1 MDPIDLTA
9 KALRKKSK
17 RREKKARQMKLKAEA
32 EAEAEA
38 EAAKLQKNNNN
49 TQKEAEVEN
58 PEDYNDPETTPGDKK
73 KLSRQMAKTYKPSAV
88 ETSWYEW
95 WEKSKFFEADPD
107 SSKPSFVIVLPP
119 PNVTGPLH
127 IGHAL
132 TAAIQDTI
140 IRWRRMS
147 GYNTLWV
154 PGTDHAGIAAQAY
167 VEKQFLRFTTI
178 TRDEMGRYSF
188 INDLGDMKNLYRDAI
203 LRQLRCLGA
212 SLDWSRECYT
222 MDEKRS
228 LAVTEAF
235 VRLHKD
241 GVIYRQLRLVNW
253 DCLLQTAISNIEVE
267 HIEIKERTPLR
278 VPGYEKPVEF
288 GVLTSFA
295 YPLEEGLGEI
305 IVATTRVETMLGDTA
320 IAVHPDDSRYS
331 HVHGKFAIHPFNG
344 RKLPIV
350 CDAVLVDMNFGTGAV
365 KITPAHDPNDY
376 EVGKRLNLEIINIF
390 TDGGKINSNGGP
402 EFTGMPRFEARVAV
416 TEALKKKGLFKGDQN
431 NEMRL
436 GICSRT
442 RDVVEPLLKP
452 QWYVN
457 CKSMAEQA
465 LDAVTDGASPKIEII
480 PKQYVAEW
488 KRWFE
493 NIPDWCISRQIGW
506 GHRIPAW
513 YAVLIDEPKELGAYN
528 DHWVVGRNK
537 AEATEEANKIFS
549 GKEFDLHKDPDVL
562 DTWFSSGI
570 FPLSVLGWPNDTKDL
585 RAFYSTSVLETGPD
599 ILFLWVARMVMLGMK
614 LGGDVPFRKVYLHPM
629 VCDAR
634 GREMSKLLGNAIDP
648 LEVINGIELKGL
660 HKKLDDES
668 SLDKNELEIA
678 KEDYVKDFPDGIPE
692 CGADALRFA
701 LVSYTAQSDKIKLDI
716 QKVVEYRQWCNK
728 LWDAIRFSMTKL
740 GEDYIPREEMIPAT
754 LPFSCKWILSVLNKA
769 ISKTIVSLDSY
780 EFSDAATAVYS
791 WWQFQLCDV
800 FMEVIKPYF
809 TGNDPAY
816 ASERKHA
823 QDTLWLCLDNGL
835 RLLHPFM
842 PFVTEEL
849 WQRLPSKKDSVRKE
863 SIVISEYPS
872 TVESWNIDGVELEMD
887 LIQFVVKSLR
897 SLRAQ
902 LGPNEKCERL
912 AAFVVCLTSDA
923 WNTIKKHEL
932 EVSTLAT
939 LSSLHVLSKKDDVP
953 VGCILDTLN
962 ESESVSVFLKLKGVV
977 NVEAEFEKLNK
988 KMEYLQKEYDDLKKI
1003 SKKMEKLQKQH
1014 DDLKNLVTRG
1024 SLQAC
1029 STDYGS

>member
-1 MDPIDLTA
+1 MKKKRPKKVICIYRLLFLSANCKDF
-9 KALRKKSK
+9 KRKKIRMHQS
-17 RREKKARQMKLKAEA
+17 RGKKII
-32 EAEAEA
+32 
-38 EAAKLQKNNNN
+38 
-49 TQKEAEVEN
+49 QKEKLRLKTKRITI
-58 PEDYNDPETTPGDKK
+58 YNDPETYSGDKK
-73 KLSRQMAKTYKPSAV
+73 RLSRKMAKSYMPSAV
-88 ETSWYEW
+88 EKSWYEW

-107 SSKPSFVIVLPP
+107 SSKPPFVIVLPP

-167 VEKQFLRFTTI
+167 VEKQFLRFTKI
-178 TRDEMGRYSF
+178 TRDEMGRYAF
-188 INDLGDMKNLYRDAI
+188 TNDLWHMKNLYRDTI
-203 LRQLRCLGA
+203 LRQLRRLGA

-241 GVIYRQLRLVNW
+241 GLIYRDLRLVNW
-253 DCLLQTAISNIEVE
+253 DCLLQTAISDIENIY
-267 HIEIKERTPLR
+267 IEIKERTPLR

-320 IAVHPDDSRYS
+320 IAVHPVDARYS
-331 HVHGKFAIHPFNG
+331 HLHGKFAIHPFNG
-344 RKLPIV
+344 KKLPIV

-376 EVGKRLNLEIINIF
+376 EVGKRLNLEFINIF

-431 NEMRL
+431 IEMRL

-442 RDVVEPLLKP
+442 HDVVEPLIKT

-465 LDAVTDGASPKIEII
+465 LDVVTDGASPKIEFI

-493 NIPDWCISRQIGW
+493 NSRDWCISRQIGW
-506 GHRIPAW
+506 GHRVPAW
-513 YAVLIDEPKELGAYN
+513 YAVLKDDELKELGAYN
-528 DHWVVGRNK
+528 DHWVVARNK
-537 AEATEEANKIFS
+537 QDAMEEANRIFS
-549 GKEFDLHKDPDVL
+549 GKKFDLYKDPDVL
-562 DTWFSSGI
+562 DTWFSSGL

-585 RAFYSTSVLETGPD
+585 RAFYSTSVLETGHD
-599 ILFLWVARMVMLGMK
+599 ILFFWVARMVMLGMK

-629 VCDAR
+629 ICDAR
-634 GREMSKLLGNAIDP
+634 GREMSKFLGNAIDP

-660 HKKLDDES
+660 HKKLDDEC
-668 SLDKNELEIA
+668 SLDENELETA
-678 KEDYVKDFPDGIPE
+678 KEDYVNDFPDGIPE

-728 LWDAIRFSMTKL
+728 LWDAIRFSVTKL
-740 GEDYIPREEMIPAT
+740 GEDYVPPEEIIPSS

-769 ISKTIVSLDSY
+769 ISKTVVSLDSY

-800 FMEVIKPYF
+800 FIEAIKPYF
-809 TGNDPAY
+809 AGNDPAY

-823 QDTLWLCLDNGL
+823 RDTLWLCLDNGL

-849 WQRLPSKKDSVRKE
+849 WQRLPCKKDSARKE

-872 TVESWNIDGVELEMD
+872 TVEGWNFDAVELEMD
-887 LIQFVVKSLR
+887 MIHSCSETTQVSPKQFRFK
-897 SLRAQ
+897 
-902 LGPNEKCERL
+902 RL
-912 AAFVVCLTSDA
+912 
-923 WNTIKKHEL
+923 
-932 EVSTLAT
+932 
-939 LSSLHVLSKKDDVP
+939 
-953 VGCILDTLN
+953 
-962 ESESVSVFLKLKGVV
+962 LK
-977 NVEAEFEKLNK
+977 
-988 KMEYLQKEYDDLKKI
+988 
-1003 SKKMEKLQKQH
+1003 
-1014 DDLKNLVTRG
+1014 
-1024 SLQAC
+1024 
-1029 STDYGS
+1029 